1 MNLAE
6 LKNGDKAII
15 IKVRGRGAFR
25 KRIMEMGFVR
35 GKEIEVIKNAP
46 LRDPIEYK
54 LMDYNVSLRRSE
66 ATHIMVTP
74 LSETS
79 PGSIEKTPR
88 HIDGGPFHHGHPPG
102 MGNSF
107 RLSPRSK
114 EQIRQPGMFPGRGR
128 RRKFMARHQLLDSSG
143 LPMLQPHETDEK
155 TIHIALVGNPN
166 CGKTTLFN
174 HLAGAKER
182 VGNYSGVTV
191 GAKQASFQHGDYT
204 FNIVDLPGTYSITEY
219 TPEEL
224 FVRRHIL
231 ENTPDVVIN
240 VVDASNL
247 ERNLYLTTQLID
259 MDIKVVVALNIY
271 DELTRKGDT
280 FDFETLGKMIGIPF
294 VPTVSSKGLGTDDL
308 IEKVKEVYEDRD
320 ETLRHIHINYG
331 HEIERS
337 IEAIQKEIKTEDN
350 YALTDMVSSRFLA
363 IKLLEKD
370 RPAEERIFE
379 QCQNRTKIFHEA
391 TEEILRLESLLK
403 EDTESIMADA
413 KYAFISGALHE
424 TLIRAKRPAR
434 TTSEKIDLV
443 VTHAWLGIPLFIL
456 FMWLTFQLTFSLGAY
471 PMNWIDQGMSW
482 IASTISTIMAP
493 GLLKDLLANG
503 IIAGIGGV
511 IIFLPNILILFF
523 LISFMEDTGYMAR
536 AAFIMDKAMH
546 RIGLHGKSFIPMLMG
561 FGCNVPAIMAT
572 RTIES
577 RNDRLLTMLI
587 TPFMSCSARL
597 PVYVLFI
604 SAFFAQ
610 SAGTMLFVIYLTG
623 VLVAGLSGIL
633 LKKTI
638 FRAEEVPFVMELPP
652 YRKPQLKTI
661 TKHMWEK
668 AVEYLKK
675 IGGVILVA
683 SILIWALG
691 KFPLQ
696 PELDASYSQRRT
708 AIEAQYKKKI
718 TEINKE
724 KNIRKEGSAAAL
736 QNEKNTLL
744 YELRLAHKQEYLQNS
759 CIGGIG
765 SFFEPVM
772 RPLGFDWKMTVSVI
786 TGLAAKE
793 VVVGTMGVLYQAGND
808 ESGQSVSLTRRL
820 QGQVYEAG
828 TSKGKKVFTPLV
840 AFVFILFILL
850 YFPCIAVLATIRRES
865 GSWKWAAFSA
875 FYSTS
880 VAWLVTF
887 FVYRIGLYIAG

>member
-88 HIDGGPFHHGHPPG
+88 HINGGPFHHGHQPG
-102 MGNSF
+102 MGKSF

-114 EQIRQPGMFPGRGR
+114 EQMRQPGMFPRRGR
-128 RRKFMARHQLLDSSG
+128 RRKFMANQLLDSSG

-424 TLIRAKRPAR
+424 TLERAKRPAR

-850 YFPCIAVLATIRRES
+850 YFPCIAVLATIPRES

>member
-15 IKVRGRGAFR
+15 TKVRGRGAFR
-25 KRIMEMGFVR
+25 KRIMEMGFVK

-54 LMDYNVSLRRSE
+54 IMDYNVSLRRSE
-66 ATHIMVTP
+66 ASHIIVTP
-74 LSETS
+74 LTETS
-79 PGSIEKTPR
+79 PGETSRRPGSAPN
-88 HIDGGPFHHGHPPG
+88 HLGHKPG
-102 MGNSF
+102 MGKNF
-107 RLSPRSK
+107 RLSHHQQK
-114 EQIRQPGMFPGRGR
+114 QIRQPGMFSRRGR
-128 RRKFMARHQLLDSSG
+128 RWKFMARQQLLNNSG
-143 LPMLQPHETDEK
+143 MPMLQAGESDDK

-224 FVRRHIL
+224 YVRRHIL
-231 ENTPDVVIN
+231 ENTPDIVIN

-271 DELTRKGDT
+271 DELTRKGDN

-308 IEKVKEVYEDRD
+308 IKKVTEVYEDRD

-331 HEIERS
+331 NEIERS
-337 IEAIQKEIKTEDN
+337 IEAVQKEIKTEEN
-350 YALTDMVSSRFLA
+350 YSLTDMVSSRFLA

-370 RPAEERIFE
+370 RPAEEMIFE
-379 QCQNRTKIFHEA
+379 LCPNRTKILHEA

-403 EDTESIMADA
+403 EDTESVMADA

-424 TLIRAKRPAR
+424 TLERAKRPAS
-434 TTSEKIDLV
+434 TTSEKIDRV

-482 IASTISTIMAP
+482 IASTISAIMAP

-604 SAFFAQ
+604 SAFFAH
-610 SAGTMLFVIYLTG
+610 SAGTMLFVIYMTG
-623 VLVAGLSGIL
+623 VLVAALSGIL

-638 FRAEEVPFVMELPP
+638 FRADEVPFVMELPP

-683 SILIWALG
+683 SIIIWALG

-696 PELDASYSQRRT
+696 PDLEKTYRQKGA
-708 AIEAQYKKKI
+708 AIEAEYKRNKKDVHVDKLGSQVELNTKEKFLKQRKKLLSRQCKKKRI
-718 TEINKE
+718 
-724 KNIRKEGSAAAL
+724 L
-736 QNEKNTLL
+736 
-744 YELRLAHKQEYLQNS
+744 
-759 CIGGIG
+759 
-765 SFFEPVM
+765 SF
-772 RPLGFDWKMTVSVI
+772 T
-786 TGLAAKE
+786 
-793 VVVGTMGVLYQAGND
+793 N
-808 ESGQSVSLTRRL
+808 
-820 QGQVYEAG
+820 
-828 TSKGKKVFTPLV
+828 
-840 AFVFILFILL
+840 
-850 YFPCIAVLATIRRES
+850 
-865 GSWKWAAFSA
+865 
-875 FYSTS
+875 
-880 VAWLVTF
+880 
-887 FVYRIGLYIAG
+887 